1 MVIFFDTCDGTEAH
15 TKIHLLKELIKK
27 GVIILKKMFDF
38 RVVGICLVA
47 LFSIFLV
54 FKYRIADRSHTQD
67 KFAERVLDLSVIL
80 TLLYYDLL
88 CNVDYIFYRFEKE
101 L

>member
-27 GVIILKKMFDF
+27 GVIILI
-38 RVVGICLVA
+38 GST
-47 LFSIFLV
+47 FSIFLV